1 MSYEYDKYLVNHRD
15 GVAKAFYWLNKNIRD
30 VTYVSDEVRELIA
43 THDASKY
50 WPEEYNAYDAYF
62 YGNGHSDSV
71 VQEFNK
77 AWLHHIH
84 HNPHHWQYWV
94 LIQDDFTEIIL
105 IDMPMKYVIEMICD
119 WWSFS
124 WTSGNLY
131 EIFDW
136 YDTHKIHIALS
147 RNTRRIIED
156 MLKEMKNVLDAQL
169 KHKYLDSTAF

>member
-15 GVAKAFYWLNKNIRD
+15 GVAKAFDWLNKNICD
-30 VTYVSDEVRELIA
+30 VTFIAEEVRELIA
-43 THDASKY
+43 IHDTSKD

-62 YGNGHSDSV
+62 YGNNRSYNV
-71 VQEFNK
+71 VEEFNK

-94 LIQDDFTEIIL
+94 LIQDDSTEEIFV
-105 IDMPMKYVIEMICD
+105 DMSMKYIIEMICD

-124 WTSGNLY
+124 WISGNLY

-136 YDTHKIHIALS
+136 YDAHKTHIMLS
-147 RNTRRIIED
+147 KNTREIVED
-156 MLKEMKNVLDAQL
+156 ILKEMKDILDAE
-169 KHKYLDSTAF
+169 SEA